1 MRASRESKWMA
12 APASPPVVVLGAG
25 FAGLRAV
32 RRLGRAG
39 VGTLWVDAHNYHCF
53 LPLLYQVAT
62 AGLEPQEIA
71 YPARSILRRLRAVD
85 FRLARVVAGDPAARS
100 LETTAGER
108 IAYSHLIVCTGGA
121 AEDFGIPGVR
131 EHAFHLYDLDDAR
144 ALRNHVLRT
153 LERAAVCADPV
164 ARAALLTFV
173 IVGAGATGVE
183 MGGALAEFRRHV
195 VPRDYRTVD
204 PAGLRLIVLE
214 AGQHVLPPYPPELR
228 ERARRDLEA
237 FGVEVR
243 TGCRVERV
251 AGDHVELGGG
261 HPRGAGRGAA
271 RAPDRAERAPL
282 RRADAPGP
290 RLPDGVRRRRRGLGR
305 GCGAPAP
312 GGAGGHPAGRA
323 RGRERAAR
331 AARRA
336 APSLPL
342 RRQGRHGDHRA
353 EPRRGGRERRAPAG
367 PPRLVGLARRPPGHA
382 DRVPQSPGRAGEL
395 GVELLH
401 LRPRAARHR
410 RRGGRG
416 GRVRDESARTRLTRR
431 ARGQG
436 AARTLRGVDLN
447 HRPRG
452 YEPRELPGC
461 STPRQT
467 ARREATIRRAVT
479 LSRSLQQTVADT

>member
-1 MRASRESKWMA
+1 MRASRESKWMG

-32 RRLGRAG
+32 RRLGGAG
-39 VGTLWVDAHNYHCF
+39 VDALWVDARNYHCF

-71 YPARSILRRLRAVD
+71 YPARSILRHLRAVD

-214 AGQHVLPPYPPELR
+214 AGEHVLPPYPSALR

-251 AGDHVELGGG
+251 AGDHVELSGGE
-261 HPRGAGRGAA
+261 RIATATVIWAAGIRAAPVAA
-271 RAPDRAERAPL
+271 RLGLPTGRSGRLSVAPTLQVPGFPAVFAAGDVALVEGAERLPQVAQVAIQQGELAAENVLRARRGEPL
-282 RRADAPGP
+282 LPFRYADKGAMATIGRSRAVAVVKGVRLQGRLAWWAWLVVHLVMLIGFRNRLVVLVNWAWNYFTYDRGLRAIVGEEDEAGGPGTRAPGP
-290 RLPDGVRRRRRGLGR
+290 
-305 GCGAPAP
+305 A
-312 GGAGGHPAGRA
+312 
-323 RGRERAAR
+323 
-331 AARRA
+331 
-336 APSLPL
+336 
-342 RRQGRHGDHRA
+342 
-353 EPRRGGRERRAPAG
+353 
-367 PPRLVGLARRPPGHA
+367 
-382 DRVPQSPGRAGEL
+382 
-395 GVELLH
+395 
-401 LRPRAARHR
+401 
-410 RRGGRG
+410 
-416 GRVRDESARTRLTRR
+416 
-431 ARGQG
+431 
-436 AARTLRGVDLN
+436 
-447 HRPRG
+447 
-452 YEPRELPGC
+452 
-461 STPRQT
+461 
-467 ARREATIRRAVT
+467 
-479 LSRSLQQTVADT
+479 